1 MATATTTTST
11 SESEKYEVLEKI
23 GHGSFGVIHK
33 VRRKS
38 DGQILCRKEISYQRM
53 SPKEREQLQAE
64 LSILSKLRHPNIVEY
79 IERDHRKD
87 TQDLHLYMEYC
98 GNGDLGQVIK
108 RLKSKNQYAE
118 EEFVWSVFAQLV
130 TALYRCHYGEDPPE
144 AGKNVMGLGNTAKP
158 TKIRGKSVPW
168 MILHRDIKPENVFL
182 DEHNAVK
189 LGDFGLSKILQ
200 SHDFASTYVGTP
212 YYMSPEI
219 CAAERYSLYSDIWS
233 LGCLL
238 YELCAKE
245 PPFNARTHIELFHKI
260 KAGRVAPI
268 PPVYSS
274 ELQKVIS
281 SCLQV
286 NSNARP
292 STADLLNLPVV
303 KLMRKEQEVVLFAQ
317 KLNKEKINM
326 ERKMKELEDRAKSF
340 EEEKATM
347 RSEIDAQ
354 VRREWEVKARLEID
368 RQVQAQTTQLRS
380 LFEAEVNKRVQEQ
393 IASRNLPPRS
403 STPNPDGYEPKDVP
417 LPLTDHE
424 SSDFPSQT
432 DLSSLSLDSPTDVK
446 QRPAKRTTRTPFGR
460 AQTMF
465 TRATAPS
472 PMDVQMADPSPMSIA
487 SLSLSPRKNGKG
499 GQSTKQRGNIFAA
512 AEDRWAPTNASSLPS
527 PTLSEA
533 EGSDADGED
542 EEDDGLPA
550 LPSPTRDPFK
560 AAAKTKR
567 PSLGR
572 VKTLPANSKR
582 LASTPN
588 LFAPNQNTTARK
600 PASAVPVVATSPAR
614 KGNANPTRPR
624 PTGSKVPISTGEGAS
639 PRKDGMLK
647 TAMKNQLQGRTLVE
661 LAQARVAPVSS
672 VTERESLKPVSK
684 SDGATKP
691 PVSIAENDA
700 PVWDPERDE
709 MPSPFLVRTKQPATK
724 SR

>member
-1 MATATTTTST
+1 
-11 SESEKYEVLEKI
+11 
-23 GHGSFGVIHK
+23 
-33 VRRKS
+33 
-38 DGQILCRKEISYQRM
+38 M
-53 SPKEREQLQAE
+53 SLKEREQLQAE
-64 LSILSKLRHPNIVEY
+64 LSILSKLHHPNIVEY

-108 RLKSKNQYAE
+108 KLKAKSQYAE

-158 TKIRGKSVPW
+158 TKIRAKAVPW
-168 MILHRDIKPENVFL
+168 MVLHRDIKPENGALNGFRVRQSCHADFLVFL

-260 KAGRVAPI
+260 KAGRVSPI

-274 ELQKVIS
+274 ELQKVIT

-286 NSNARP
+286 NPNARP
-292 STADLLNLPVV
+292 STADLLNLSVV
-303 KLMRKEQEVVLFAQ
+303 KLMRKEQEVVLFGQ
-317 KLNKEKINM
+317 RMTKERSVL
-326 ERKMKELEDRAKSF
+326 ERKMKELEDRIKSMD
-340 EEEKATM
+340 EQKANM
-347 RSEIDAQ
+347 RAEIDAQ

-368 RQVQAQTTQLRS
+368 RQVQAQTAQLKS
-380 LFEAEVNKRVQEQ
+380 LFDAEVHKRVQEQ
-393 IASRNLPPRS
+393 LASNNLPPRS
-403 STPNPDGYEPKDVP
+403 STPTIDVSEPAPNDVP

-432 DLSSLSLDSPTDVK
+432 DLSSLSLDSPTNKKQQPVK
-446 QRPAKRTTRTPFGR
+446 RSTRTPFAR
-460 AQTMF
+460 ARTMF
-465 TRATAPS
+465 AAGAAAPS
-472 PMDVQMADPSPMSIA
+472 PIDVHMADPSPMSIA
-487 SLSLSPRKNGKG
+487 CLSLSPRKNGKG
-499 GQSTKQRGNIFAA
+499 APNAKPKGNIFAA
-512 AEDRWAPTNASSLPS
+512 AEERWAPTNASTLPS
-527 PTLSEA
+527 PTISED
-533 EGSDADGED
+533 EDSGADGED

-572 VKTLPANSKR
+572 VKTLPGNSKR
-582 LASTPN
+582 LTSTPN
-588 LFAPNQNTTARK
+588 LFAPNNKGANANVRR
-600 PASAVPVVATSPAR
+600 PASAVPVVATSPNR
-614 KGNANPTRPR
+614 KGNTSPTRPR
-624 PTGSKVPISTGEGAS
+624 PNIVSKVPVSSGEAGS
-639 PRKDGMLK
+639 PRKGAASGEGMLK
-647 TAMKNQLQGRTLVE
+647 TAMRNQLQGRTLVE
-661 LAQARVAPVSS
+661 LAQARTAPVSTS
-672 VTERESLKPVSK
+672 AEKEALKPTSK
-684 SDGATKP
+684 SDGAIKVT
-691 PVSIAENDA
+691 VNITENEV

-709 MPSPFLVRTKQPATK
+709 MPSPFLVRTKAPVMR